1 MDDNDK
7 TKFAE
12 IMTGLAEDCSAI
24 LTQAGLRIKYEAL
37 KNYTID
43 QVKNAVIKVVKN
55 NVYNKM
61 PTTGTIINAIE
72 WTKDDRVEYQY
83 GLILRAI
90 RELGTYGHPRFKDQI
105 TQSLVDNRFGWMKIC
120 SINPK
125 DMEFFAK
132 DFKSAYMAAA
142 GETIQGAIGYR
153 KQRDLID
160 MVKKIGNGP

>member
-1 MDDNDK
+1 MDINDID
-7 TKFAE
+7 KFQKLMAGMAE
-12 IMTGLAEDCSAI
+12 NFSATLSDVGI
-24 LTQAGLRIKYEAL
+24 DLMFEAL
-37 KNYTID
+37 KNYSYQ
-43 QVKNAVIKVVKN
+43 QVYSASIKVMRTRK
-55 NVYNKM
+55 YTGM
-61 PTTGTIINAIE
+61 PTISEFITNIE
-72 WTKDDRVEYQY
+72 GTKDDIADHQY

-90 RELGTYGHPRFKDQI
+90 RELGSYTHPRFKDQT

-125 DMEFFAK
+125 DMEFFAR
-132 DFKSAYMAAA
+132 DFKSAYRAAV